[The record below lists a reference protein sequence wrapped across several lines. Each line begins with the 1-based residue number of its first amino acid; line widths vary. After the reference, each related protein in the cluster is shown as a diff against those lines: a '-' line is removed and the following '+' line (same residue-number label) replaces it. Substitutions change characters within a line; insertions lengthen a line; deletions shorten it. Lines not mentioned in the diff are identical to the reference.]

1 MKGFKVWPAPMRAV
15 EVTSEMGNGY
25 RLGDVFIRRF
35 TVEDGPFKA
44 VYHYT
49 TKVIEVKEN
58 KITALDGFSYTDY
71 GYMARMLPEGYRVMF
86 RMPKYGNSVVIVDG
100 KDGIIIPMMSYDI
113 MAFDADTAKYYLRP
127 FRKKLGLRDLDDL
140 RKNVIVS
147 NQYGEFVKAET
158 VNPQYFPYLRE
169 LRGDKPDLS
178 IVLRYNVNNKWIV
191 KNYLDIYGKYYFV
204 LTDFQNRNVLFLGYV
219 QDIYNIIPPIRP
231 VKERLDLWRS
241 HSKPVDLEGGD
252 WIRLTNYEW
261 AGTMTQS
268 AAALENLED
277 ALKKLVAKGV
287 FKAMAT
293 VISYTSN
300 IFVVYVD
307 FYVKPYALDN
317 KTVSIV
323 ENIKSAVD
331 RIEKLES
338 WEIMKNL
345 LNL

>member
-1 MKGFKVWPAPMRAV
+1 MKAV

-35 TVEDGPFKA
+35 TVEDGPSSRA

-49 TKVIEVKEN
+49 TKVIEVEDN
-58 KITALDGFSYTDY
+58 NIAALDGFSLTDY

-86 RMPKYGNSVVIVDG
+86 RKPKYGNSVVIVDG
-100 KDGIIIPMMSYDI
+100 KDGIVIPMMSYDI
-113 MAFDADTAKYYLRP
+113 MAYDADTAKYYLRP
-127 FRKKLGLRDLDDL
+127 FRKTLGLRDLDDL
-140 RKNVIVS
+140 RKNVMVS
-147 NQYGEFVKAET
+147 NQYGEFVKAES
-158 VNPQYFPYLRE
+158 VKPQYFPYLRE
-169 LRGDKPDLS
+169 LQGDKPDLS

-191 KNYLDIYGKYYFV
+191 KNYLDVYGKYYFV
-204 LTDFQNRNVLFLGYV
+204 LSDFQNRNVLFLGYV

-231 VKERLDLWRS
+231 VKERLDPWRS
-241 HSKPVDLEGGD
+241 HTIPVDLEGGD
-252 WIRLTNYEW
+252 WIRLTDYEW
-261 AGTMTQS
+261 AGAMSQS
-268 AAALENLED
+268 AATLEKLED
-277 ALKKLVAKGV
+277 VLKELVAKGV

-323 ENIKSAVD
+323 ENIKSIVD

-338 WEIMKNL
+338 WEILKNVF
-345 LNL
+345 NLD